1 MLGFMKCVV
10 EAVTAKGVAGLLGL
24 VPGGQYAYDLG
35 GDALKRYRDKNAKK
49 KLEDEVKELIAAK
62 ADVALAAAKQA
73 VEEVAPHLSLRE
85 KELVTQYVASIPE
98 AARQSMKRKD
108 DPSGQSLPFGY
119 TIHTAEDVAKVLPQ
133 YPPRFV
139 SGDVVPGLS
148 SWRLVE
154 RLGGGGFGEVW
165 LARHEW
171 KSDLCAV
178 KFCTDPVARNRLIT
192 HEKDLIV
199 RVMKHAGEHPSIVPL
214 LECNLAGEAP
224 WLMYEYVPGSTLA
237 DLMLDWQKLPPAE
250 RLKKAVATLHP
261 LAAAVGHCHRIDPP
275 IVHRDLKP
283 ANVLMSGDTPRITDF
298 GIGSTAVDF
307 LVAEETRGFRSMTG
321 RLPTILSGSYS
332 LLYAS
337 PQQRSGER
345 PDPRDDVHALGVI
358 AYQMLTGDLSATPG
372 RDADDDLRDAGTPDD
387 LISLIGKS
395 VSQKADRRP
404 KDATEWEREL
414 SARLPRVTG
423 SAEVAAPASVVR
435 VISPASP
442 VVTHSAATP
451 TIWLSVPG
459 TWWAEEKAVC
469 VTPADV
475 VLDPKKTYRLR
486 VAKSAFD
493 LNLNG
498 LAALREFSGLHTL
511 SLGHCTNITNAGLE
525 HLTALSS
532 LRVLD
537 LDSTWVR
544 DAGLQYLSALTNLQD
559 LCLNHTWV
567 TDEGVKHLTTLA
579 NLRVL
584 NLDRSY
590 VRFAGMLP
598 RSVFPSLQDLRLNNT
613 SVTDVSLQHLSV
625 LSSLQCLSLNSCNY
639 VTDAAMKNLT
649 TLSKLQSLSLNS
661 CKYVTDA
668 GMEQLAKLTTLRV
681 LSLERTWVRDAGLE
695 HLSSLSNLHE
705 LSLNNTWVTDRGLQY
720 ISALSTLRVLSL
732 DNSWVTDLGLK
743 HLSSLSN
750 LECLSLNS
758 CNSVTDEG
766 LEELTT
772 LSRLRHIS
780 LNSCKYVTDA
790 GIVTLQLAL
799 PNCCVECIGR

>member
-10 EAVTAKGVAGLLGL
+10 EAVASKGVAGLLGL
-24 VPGGQYAYDLG
+24 VPGGQYVFDLG
-35 GDALKRYRDKNAKK
+35 ADSLKRYREKNAKK
-49 KLEDEVKELIAAK
+49 KLEDEVKELISAK
-62 ADVALAAAKQA
+62 ADVALAVAKQA
-73 VEEVAPHLSLRE
+73 VNEAAPQLSPRE
-85 KELVTQYVASIPE
+85 KELVTQYVASLPE

-108 DPSGQSLPFGY
+108 DPSGRSLPFGY
-119 TIHTAEDVAKVLPQ
+119 TIRTAEDVAKVLPQ

-139 SGDVVPGLS
+139 AGDMVPGLS

-199 RVMKHAGEHPSIVPL
+199 RVMKHAGEHPNIVPL

-237 DLMLDWQKLPPAE
+237 DLMVDWQKLPPAV
-250 RLKKAVATLHP
+250 RLMKAVATLHP
-261 LAAAVGHCHRIDPP
+261 LAAAVGHFHKIDPP

-307 LVAEETRGFRSMTG
+307 LVAEETHGVRSMTG
-321 RLPTILSGSYS
+321 RLPTMLSGSYS

-337 PQQRSGER
+337 PQQRSGE
-345 PDPRDDVHALGVI
+345 PPNPRDDVHALGVI

-372 RDADDDLRDAGTPDD
+372 RDADDDLRDAGTPDE

-414 SARLPRVTG
+414 RARLPGATEAAVQMPAVT
-423 SAEVAAPASVVR
+423 VKAPT
-435 VISPASP
+435 P
-442 VVTHSAATP
+442 VVIHSTAIP

-459 TWWAEEKAVC
+459 TLWAEGKAVC

-475 VLDPKKTYRLR
+475 VLDPKKTYSLR
-486 VAKSAFD
+486 VSKSAND
-493 LNLNG
+493 SHLAG
-498 LAALREFSGLHTL
+498 LAALRGFSGIHTL
-511 SLGHCTNITNAGLE
+511 SLGHCAHITDAGLQ
-525 HLTALSS
+525 HLAALPD

-544 DAGLQYLSALTNLQD
+544 DVGLQPLSALSNIQD
-559 LCLNHTWV
+559 LCLNNTWV
-567 TDEGVKHLTTLA
+567 TDEGLKHLTELA
-579 NLRVL
+579 NIRVL

-590 VRFAGMLP
+590 VRFAAMLP
-598 RSVFPSLQDLRLNNT
+598 RSAFPCLQDLRLNNT
-613 SVTDVSLQHLSV
+613 AVNDVGLQHV
-625 LSSLQCLSLNSCNY
+625 TVHSSLQGLSLNACNNVTDAGLKNLAALSDLQSLSLNSCNY
-639 VTDAAMKNLT
+639 VTDAGMQHIGK
-649 TLSKLQSLSLNS
+649 LSKLRMLSLDS
-661 CKYVTDA
+661 
-668 GMEQLAKLTTLRV
+668 
-681 LSLERTWVRDAGLE
+681 TWVRDAGLE
-695 HLSSLSNLHE
+695 HLGTLSSLKE
-705 LSLNNTWVTDRGLQY
+705 LSLNNTWVTDRGLRQ
-720 ISALSTLRVLSL
+720 ISTLSNLRVLSL
-732 DNSWVTDLGLK
+732 GSSWVTDMGLQ
-743 HLSSLSN
+743 HLRALSN
-750 LECLSLNS
+750 LESLALNS
-758 CNSVTDEG
+758 CNHVTDEG
-766 LEELTT
+766 LKHLTT
-772 LSRLRHIS
+772 LTSLRRLS
-780 LNSCKYVTDA
+780 LKWCSNVTEA

-799 PNCCVECIGR
+799 PNCCVE